1 MHSII
6 DQLKEID
13 TPTLSNAIEKLEVR
27 NRISGFA
34 DRRLKCLFPE
44 LGVMCGVAVTAQ
56 VETIAPD
63 SKGGLDQ
70 EFVALCRALEA
81 CEDPGI
87 IVFQEIS
94 GHPEFSAHC
103 GEVMT
108 TIFQRLGGIG
118 LVSDC
123 AVRDIAEVR
132 SRKFHYFA
140 AGKVASHGTFR
151 VVRSQV
157 PITVCGLQ
165 VAPGDLL
172 HGDENGLIK
181 VPEEDRDQL
190 PHLADQVRH
199 AESTLLDYVNSD
211 GFTVEVL
218 GKRLTH

>member
-1 MHSII
+1 MNAII
-6 DQLKEID
+6 DQLRGID

-63 SKGGLDQ
+63 IKGGLDQ

-81 CEDPGI
+81 CEGPGI
-87 IVFQEIS
+87 VVFQEIS

-103 GEVMT
+103 GDVLA

-123 AVRDIAEVR
+123 SVRDIAEVR
-132 SRKFHYFA
+132 PMKFHYFA
-140 AGKVASHGTFR
+140 SGKVASHGTFR
-151 VVRSQV
+151 IVRAQV

-165 VAPGDLL
+165 IAPGDLL

-181 VPEEDRDQL
+181 VPEEERCQL
-190 PHLADQVRH
+190 PRLAEGVRR
-199 AESTLLDYVNSD
+199 AESVLLNYVNSN
-211 GFTVEVL
+211 GFTVEGL
-218 GKRLTH
+218 RERLTH